1 VRSQFFTI
9 FGAEVRR
16 RLTSRAFQIG
26 LVLSVAGIWA
36 IAQLPK
42 WVQQSADSAAHVVAV
57 QASPELAARARPLLA
72 GRYQVVD
79 APRGAEPVAFMHA
92 NRNVAALLKLDVRGG
107 ALDIAVYARDPGAFP
122 ASLVRRALLPMEI
135 EAATGMPD
143 ARIAQILNG
152 PVTIVSI
159 ESKFSSA
166 AQADA
171 ARAIATLLITLLY
184 VLVVVNSQLTMTS
197 IAEEKTSRIAEL
209 LVSCVDLST
218 MLYAKIAASVS
229 IAIVQLGL
237 WALVGSFAFAG
248 IGGELGS
255 GAPPAGSAAA
265 GVPMLSGNPWE
276 LLAIFCAFFFVGL
289 LQLSSIFAAAGS
301 LINRPEDLG
310 SIGFPL
316 ILPIMAALLMGI
328 FALSAPDATWVIV
341 SSFVPFVAPFVMVA
355 RVMVDSPPFW
365 QIAVSLLI
373 NVVTLVVVAFL
384 AGRVYRVG
392 MLMYGRAP
400 TFGQMVKAMR
410 T

>member
-1 VRSQFFTI
+1 MRSQFFTI
-9 FGAEVRR
+9 FGAELRR

-26 LVLSVAGIWA
+26 LVMSVAGIWA

-57 QASPELAARARPLLA
+57 QAPPQLASRARPLLA

-79 APRGAEPVAFMHA
+79 APPGADPAAFMHA
-92 NRNVAALLKLDVRGG
+92 NHNVAALLKLDVRRGS
-107 ALDIAVYARDPGAFP
+107 LDIAVYARDPSAFP
-122 ASLVRRALLPMEI
+122 APLVRRALLPMEI

-143 ARIAQILNG
+143 EKIAQILNA

-218 MLYAKIAASVS
+218 MLYAKIAASVT
-229 IAIVQLGL
+229 IAIIQLGL

-248 IGGELGS
+248 IGGALGS
-255 GAPPAGSAAA
+255 SAPPSASAAA
-265 GVPMLSGNPWE
+265 GAPMLNGNPLE
-276 LLAIFCAFFFVGL
+276 LLAIFCAFFFIGL

-355 RVMVDSPPFW
+355 RVMVDSPPLW

>member
-1 VRSQFFTI
+1 MKSQFLII
-9 FGAEVRR
+9 FGAEMRR

-36 IAQLPK
+36 IAQLPT
-42 WVQQSADSAAHVVAV
+42 WVQQSADSAAHVVAI
-57 QASPELAARARPLLA
+57 QASPELAARAQPLLA
-72 GRYQVVD
+72 GRYQVVV
-79 APRGAEPVAFMHA
+79 APAAADPVAYMHA
-92 NRNVAALLKLDVRGG
+92 NRGVAALLHLHRASGS
-107 ALDIAVYARDPGAFP
+107 LDIAVYARDPGAFP
-122 ASLVRRALLPMEI
+122 AALVRRTLLPLEI

-143 ARIAQILNG
+143 EKIARILNG
-152 PVTIVSI
+152 PVTVVSI

-218 MLYAKIAASVS
+218 MLYAKIAASVT

-248 IGGELGS
+248 IGSQLGA
-255 GAPPAGSAAA
+255 APTGTAAA
-265 GVPMLSGNPWE
+265 GAPLVSGNPWE

-316 ILPIMAALLMGI
+316 ILPIMAALMMGI
-328 FALSAPDATWVIV
+328 FALSAPGATWVVV

-355 RVMVDSPPFW
+355 RVMVDSPPGW
-365 QIAVSLLI
+365 QIAVSLLV
-373 NVVTLVVVAFL
+373 NVVTLAVVAIL

-400 TFGQMVKAMR
+400 TFGQMLKAMR
-410 T
+410 A